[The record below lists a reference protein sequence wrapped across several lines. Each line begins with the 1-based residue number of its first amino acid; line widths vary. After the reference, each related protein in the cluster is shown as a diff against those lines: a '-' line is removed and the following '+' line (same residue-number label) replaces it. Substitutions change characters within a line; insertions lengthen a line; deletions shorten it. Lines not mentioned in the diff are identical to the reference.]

1 MSKDLS
7 WFFFGENL
15 NTEKNIKLI
24 YFFIKMVMY
33 HKTWF
38 SGEYISMETKQLVK
52 SLRYLNANRLLLD
65 LNGGHDS
72 HQNLWMTYEDSNGT
86 GLQSLETITVFYT
99 SFLVG
104 TRPN

>member
-1 MSKDLS
+1 MRLCEVIMLDSFLLRKIHR
-7 WFFFGENL
+7 NC
-15 NTEKNIKLI
+15 K
-24 YFFIKMVMY
+24 KMVMY
-33 HKTWF
+33 HKSWF

-99 SFLVG
+99 SFLVS
-104 TRPN
+104 

>member
-1 MSKDLS
+1 
-7 WFFFGENL
+7 
-15 NTEKNIKLI
+15 
-24 YFFIKMVMY
+24 
-33 HKTWF
+33 
-38 SGEYISMETKQLVK
+38 METKQLVK

-99 SFLVG
+99 SFLVSRYKHEFINQYLYTMNYVSG
-104 TRPN
+104 DRCYDDCPDEYYNTWCCY